1 MFIWLHRD
9 VVRPIITREYPR
21 ITFSFLEELVLL
33 NSKATL
39 QQYELS

>member
-1 MFIWLHRD
+1 MFIWLHQD
-9 VVRPIITREYPR
+9 VVRPIITSEYPC